1 MAEKITYSYLE
12 SLIERQ
18 NRVEQ
23 EMLAAWENGSFT
35 FRHPFIRVNPY
46 LINPLAA
53 VICFETEEEQA
64 VTLTVFGKEEAETL
78 PIPSPRQ
85 RNTSFRCW
93 DCMQITGIKCRSG
106 FTRGRAAWWRFRWDL

>member
-18 NRVEQ
+18 NRAEQ

-53 VICFETEEEQA
+53 VICFETGGD
-64 VTLTVFGKEEAETL
+64 TDCFWKRGGGKYYPYLPPGKETH
-78 PIPSPRQ
+78 PSGA
-85 RNTSFRCW
+85 
-93 DCMQITGIKCRSG
+93 GIVCR
-106 FTRGRAAWWRFRWDL
+106 LQE